1 MGHFN
6 VFLSVFNFDSL
17 IYFLFL
23 SEGIQEDSQLIGRG
37 WPLLEEAPKMF
48 QVGGRTLSKGVKEIL
63 EEGLEPSNKVTAV
76 LSE

>member
-1 MGHFN
+1 M
-6 VFLSVFNFDSL
+6 
-17 IYFLFL
+17 FL

-37 WPLLEEAPKMF
+37 WLLLEAPKMF
-48 QVGGRTLSKGVKEIL
+48 QVGGRTLSKGAKEIL